1 MTNEQ
6 AAKLITDEVER
17 AEAKHPKWDGI
28 RHGHS
33 VIEEEYTEFR
43 DAVFADDHDQAFRE
57 AVQLGAMALRYIKH
71 HAPSSVRL
79 FH

>member
-1 MTNEQ
+1 M
-6 AAKLITDEVER
+6 
-17 AEAKHPKWDGI
+17 
-28 RHGHS
+28 
-33 VIEEEYTEFR
+33 IEEEYEEFKE
-43 DAVFADDHDQAFRE
+43 AVFADDHDQAFRE

>member
-1 MTNEQ
+1 MTNNQ

-17 AEAKHPKWDGI
+17 SETKHPHWDGI

-33 VIEEEYTEFR
+33 VIEEEYIEFR
-43 DAVFADDHDQAFRE
+43 DAVFRDDHDQAFRE
-57 AVQLGAMALRYIKH
+57 AVQLGAMALRYIKN
-71 HAPSSVRL
+71 HAPSSGRL